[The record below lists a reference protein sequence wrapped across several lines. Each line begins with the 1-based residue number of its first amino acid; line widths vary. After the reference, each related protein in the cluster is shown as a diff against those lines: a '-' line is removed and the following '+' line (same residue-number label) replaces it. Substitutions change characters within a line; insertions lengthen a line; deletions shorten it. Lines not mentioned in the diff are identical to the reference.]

1 MQTIHGVYVEAAAAH
16 SVPLGRLAPV
26 VGIVA
31 GYTAGQEARGATDQ
45 YYSFTQKGLTHVDIS
60 ASTTI
65 AVAAMAIAPAVH
77 LQLSPPGQNTRA
89 VGALARNA
97 DRGAKLWFGFDL
109 GWAHAFDKR

>member
-1 MQTIHGVYVEAAAAH
+1 MSRQRPRIASRSGGLPR
-16 SVPLGRLAPV
+16 SSGSSR
-26 VGIVA
+26 
-31 GYTAGQEARGATDQ
+31 YTAGQEARGATDQ

-77 LQLSPPGQNTRA
+77 LQLSPSGQNTRA